1 MSKLLLL
8 AIIAGLLTGCVSP
21 QAVDP
26 VATPQVIR
34 VEVSSALDWLR
45 PGMAECALQAAGLSL
60 LVDTVPFPR
69 QGLTDTDINL
79 RWSNQTVSD
88 GFAFELGEDMLAL
101 IVHPDN
107 PIEAIEANLIKDLYA
122 GQKTVWS
129 DTGDTPGAAVQ
140 PWVFPA
146 EDETQK
152 LFETGLLANGQIVQ
166 TAKIAPTPAAML
178 EAVAKDPQAIGFLP
192 TRWLN
197 PSVKPIEILDFQN
210 NDLLLPILAVT
221 KSEPTGLT
229 RDWLL
234 CLQEQI
240 NP

>member
-1 MSKLLLL
+1 MSKFILL
-8 AIIAGLLTGCVSP
+8 ALIAGMLTGCATP
-21 QAVDP
+21 QAVEP
-26 VATPQVIR
+26 AATPQVLR
-34 VEVSSALDWLR
+34 VEVSSTLDWLR
-45 PGMAECALQAAGLSL
+45 TDMAECTQQVAGLGL
-60 LVDTVPFPR
+60 VVDTVSVPN
-69 QGLTDTDINL
+69 QVLANADVNL
-79 RWSNQTVSD
+79 RWSNQTTAG
-88 GFAFELGEDMLAL
+88 GFIFELGEDMLTL

-107 PIEAIEANLIKDLYA
+107 PVEAIEANLIKDLYA

-197 PSVKPIEILDFQN
+197 QSVKPIEILDFQN

-221 KSEPTGLT
+221 KFEPAGST

>member
-45 PGMAECALQAAGLSL
+45 PGMAECALQAAGLRL

-88 GFAFELGEDMLAL
+88 GFAFELGEDMLTL

-107 PIEAIEANLIKDLYA
+107 PVEALELSVVKDIYY
-122 GQKTVWS
+122 GQITAWPG
-129 DTGDTPGAAVQ
+129 GDDAAGAAVQ
-140 PWVFPA
+140 PWVFPDDSEA
-146 EDETQK
+146 QG
-152 LFETGLLANGQIVQ
+152 LFERVLVSNNQIIR
-166 TAKIAPTPAAML
+166 TAKIAPTPEAML
-178 EAVAKDPQAIGFLP
+178 EAVANDPQAIGFLP

-234 CLQEQI
+234 CLQQQI

>member
-1 MSKLLLL
+1 MSKFILL
-8 AIIAGLLTGCVSP
+8 ALIAGMLTGCATP
-21 QAVDP
+21 QAVEP
-26 VATPQVIR
+26 AATPQVLR
-34 VEVSSALDWLR
+34 VEVSSTLDWLR
-45 PGMAECALQAAGLSL
+45 TDMAECTQQVAGLGL
-60 LVDTVPFPR
+60 LVDTVPVPN
-69 QGLTDTDINL
+69 QVLANADVNL
-79 RWSNQTVSD
+79 RWSNQTTAG
-88 GFAFELGEDMLAL
+88 GFIFELGEDMLTL

-107 PIEAIEANLIKDLYA
+107 PVEALELSVVKDMYY
-122 GQKTVWS
+122 GQVTIWPG
-129 DTGDTPGAAVQ
+129 GDDAAGAAVQ
-140 PWVFPA
+140 PWVFPDDSEA
-146 EDETQK
+146 QG
-152 LFETGLLANGQIVQ
+152 LFERVLVSNNQIIR
-166 TAKIAPTPAAML
+166 TAKIAPTPEAML
-178 EAVAKDPQAIGFLP
+178 EAVANDPQAIGFLP